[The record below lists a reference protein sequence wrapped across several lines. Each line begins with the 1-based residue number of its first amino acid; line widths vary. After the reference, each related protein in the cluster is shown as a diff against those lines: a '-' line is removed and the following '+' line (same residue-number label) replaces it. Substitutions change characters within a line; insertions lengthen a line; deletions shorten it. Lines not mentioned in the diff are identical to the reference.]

1 MRWTI
6 RKTVHEAVEEMIQ
19 DVHADAISKVRTLIA
34 ARLVEATGQKHC
46 CNGYRQ
52 ALQDMSRAIE
62 GIKP

>member
-6 RKTVHEAVEEMIQ
+6 RKTMHEAIEEMIR
-19 DVHADAISKVRTLIA
+19 DVHSNAIHKVRTLIA
-34 ARLVEATGQKHC
+34 VRLVEATGQKHC

-52 ALQDMSRAIE
+52 ALQDMSREIE